1 MRATAIGLV
10 AIILTITVAWTS
22 LNASANT
29 SGPDPSGYTWTDS
42 NAPAPFIAP
51 NFIDISTTGTLIATW
66 DGSSDDGTSDQALP
80 FGFDFFGNTYNS
92 VQISTNGFISFTA
105 TDPSDCNQNYNRD
118 STADDPDLGNP
129 IPHDDADCADDFWGL
144 NPLIAGW
151 FDDLDSGECGGV
163 YYGTNG
169 SAPTRMFIV
178 QWDDVCHNNCDGCAA
193 GEGVTF
199 EVILYE
205 GSNDIKIEYA
215 DGYFAATM
223 PLENNGASATSGL
236 SFDGTTGLPYSH
248 AQQVLTSNLAVLY
261 SPGTPV
267 TATPTASPTGT
278 PTEAPTASATATA
291 TPTSP
296 PAGQTVLWGDVDC
309 SGGVSIVDSL
319 KLLRSDA
326 GLDVTQA
333 ADCPEIGQQVQ
344 ITPQ

>member
-10 AIILTITVAWTS
+10 AIVLAITVAWTG

-51 NFIDISTTGTLIATW
+51 NFIDISATGTLISTW
-66 DGSSDDGTSDQALP
+66 VGSADDGTSDQALP
-80 FGFDFFGNTYNS
+80 FDFDFFGNTYS
-92 VQISTNGFISFTA
+92 AVQISTNGFISFTT
-105 TDPSDCNQNYNRD
+105 TDPSACNNNFNWD
-118 STADDPDLGNP
+118 DDPITDAGYP
-129 IPHDDADCADDFWGL
+129 IPHDDADCAADGWGL

-169 SAPTRMFIV
+169 SAPNQMFIV
-178 QWDDVCHNNCDGCAA
+178 QYDDVCHNDCVGCAA

-199 EVILYE
+199 EIILYE
-205 GSNDIKIEYA
+205 GSNDIRMEYA
-215 DGYFAATM
+215 DGFFAATM

-248 AQQVLTSNLAVLY
+248 AQQVLTGNLAVLY
-261 SPGTPV
+261 SPGTPA

-291 TPTSP
+291 TPTGTP
-296 PAGQTVLWGDVDC
+296 PAGETELWGDTDC
-309 SGGVSIVDSL
+309 SGDVSVVDAL
-319 KLLRSDA
+319 KIMRSDA

-333 ADCPEIGQQVQ
+333 AGCPEIGQQVQ
-344 ITPQ
+344 ITP